1 MQLESIAPPIP
12 SHGQRNAMQGNYC
25 NTILSSSPNHGQL
38 TLQVGVFVPTLNLLG
53 SQVFTESR
61 SSSLEIQLLLLLH
74 LLLLLLH
81 LLLLLLHLL
90 LLLLASQVF
99 PESEVRLRGYDQV

>member
-25 NTILSSSPNHGQL
+25 NTILSSIPNHGQL
-38 TLQVGVFVPTLNLLG
+38 VLQVGVFVPTLNLLG

-61 SSSLEIQLLLLLH
+61 SSSLEIQLLLLPSTTSSTSSTTSSTSSTTS
-74 LLLLLLH
+74 
-81 LLLLLLHLL
+81 
-90 LLLLASQVF
+90 ARFTGV
-99 PESEVRLRGYDQV
+99 P

>member
-25 NTILSSSPNHGQL
+25 NTILSSIPNHGQL
-38 TLQVGVFVPTLNLLG
+38 ALQVGVFVPTLNLLG

-61 SSSLEIQLLLLLH
+61 SSSLEIQLLLLPSTTSSTSSTTSSTSSTTS
-74 LLLLLLH
+74 
-81 LLLLLLHLL
+81 
-90 LLLLASQVF
+90 ARF
-99 PESEVRLRGYDQV
+99 TGAP

>member
-1 MQLESIAPPIP
+1 MVSATQCKVTIATPSYPLVPTMQLA
-12 SHGQRNAMQGNYC
+12 
-25 NTILSSSPNHGQL
+25 
-38 TLQVGVFVPTLNLLG
+38 LQVGVFVPTLNLLG

-90 LLLLASQVF
+90 LLLLVSQVF
-99 PESEVRLRGYDQV
+99 PESEERLRGYDQV

>member
-38 TLQVGVFVPTLNLLG
+38 PLQVGVFVPTLNLLG

-61 SSSLEIQLLLLLH
+61 SSSLEIQLLLLPSTTSSTSSTTSSTSSTTS
-74 LLLLLLH
+74 
-81 LLLLLLHLL
+81 
-90 LLLLASQVF
+90 ARF
-99 PESEVRLRGYDQV
+99 TGGP

>member
-1 MQLESIAPPIP
+1 MCSAMQLESIAPPIP

-38 TLQVGVFVPTLNLLG
+38 ALQVGVFVPTLNLLG

-61 SSSLEIQLLLLLH
+61 SSSLEIQLLLLPSTTSSTSSTTSSTSSTTS
-74 LLLLLLH
+74 
-81 LLLLLLHLL
+81 
-90 LLLLASQVF
+90 ARFTGV
-99 PESEVRLRGYDQV
+99 P

>member
-61 SSSLEIQLLLLLH
+61 NSSLEIQLLLLPSTTSSTSSTTSSTSSTTS
-74 LLLLLLH
+74 
-81 LLLLLLHLL
+81 
-90 LLLLASQVF
+90 ARF
-99 PESEVRLRGYDQV
+99 TGAP

>member
-25 NTILSSSPNHGQL
+25 NTILSSIPNHGQL
-38 TLQVGVFVPTLNLLG
+38 VLQVGVFVPTLNLLG

-61 SSSLEIQLLLLLH
+61 SSSLEIQLLLLPSTTSSTSSTTS
-74 LLLLLLH
+74 
-81 LLLLLLHLL
+81 
-90 LLLLASQVF
+90 ARFTGV
-99 PESEVRLRGYDQV
+99 P

>member
-38 TLQVGVFVPTLNLLG
+38 VLQVGVFVPTLNLLG

-61 SSSLEIQLLLLLH
+61 SSSLEIQLLLLIHLLLLCLH
-74 LLLLLLH
+74 LLLLLLV
-81 LLLLLLHLL
+81 
-90 LLLLASQVF
+90 SQVF
-99 PESEVRLRGYDQV
+99 PESEERLRGYDQVRVTNA

>member
-38 TLQVGVFVPTLNLLG
+38 ALQVGVFVPTLNLLG

-61 SSSLEIQLLLLLH
+61 SSSLEIQLLLLPSTTSSTSSTTSSTSSTTS
-74 LLLLLLH
+74 
-81 LLLLLLHLL
+81 
-90 LLLLASQVF
+90 ARFTGV
-99 PESEVRLRGYDQV
+99 P

>member
-25 NTILSSSPNHGQL
+25 NTILSSIPNHGQL
-38 TLQVGVFVPTLNLLG
+38 ALQVGVFVPTLNLLG

-61 SSSLEIQLLLLLH
+61 SSSLEIQLLLLPSTTSSTSSTTSSTSSTTS
-74 LLLLLLH
+74 
-81 LLLLLLHLL
+81 
-90 LLLLASQVF
+90 ARFTGV
-99 PESEVRLRGYDQV
+99 P

>member
-25 NTILSSSPNHGQL
+25 NTILSSIPNHGQL

-61 SSSLEIQLLLLLH
+61 SSSLEIQLLLLPSTTSSTSSTTSSTSSTTS
-74 LLLLLLH
+74 
-81 LLLLLLHLL
+81 
-90 LLLLASQVF
+90 ARF
-99 PESEVRLRGYDQV
+99 TGGP

>member
-1 MQLESIAPPIP
+1 MCSAMQLESIAPPIP

-38 TLQVGVFVPTLNLLG
+38 PLQVGVFVPTLNLLG

-61 SSSLEIQLLLLLH
+61 SSSLEIKLLLLPSTTSSTSSTTSSTSSTTS
-74 LLLLLLH
+74 
-81 LLLLLLHLL
+81 
-90 LLLLASQVF
+90 ARFTGV
-99 PESEVRLRGYDQV
+99 P